1 MGSRL
6 SRPPGPASA
15 FTAPRGVA
23 RDSLRLARALD
34 SLVRVSRRVGWV
46 AEVRRGPLAAR
57 RTGGAAYGV
66 LSPSAPRAGDGAGG
80 GRPPGRCP
88 WPCRRSGPGPPPAP
102 GRCKARPRGRG
113 TFARG
118 RPAPIR
124 GRSRRSAAEGWRP
137 GAGGRPRR
145 RAADAAD
152 GQPPDRVAAGRP
164 ATPGLSPPGGLHGP
178 HPFTSRRVHAL
189 LNSLFKV
196 LFNFP
201 SRYFS
206 AIGPVPVFSLRW
218 SLPPAL
224 GCIPKQ
230 PDSGRAAPGR
240 ADRPPPAT
248 GLAPSPAVASTCRWG
263 SGARPVARL
272 PYATTPS
279 GARPG
284 DSAMGSSL
292 FARRYWGNPC

>member
-1 MGSRL
+1 MVRLVFRPYTQVGRPICTSGPLRASTRVSSGFALPGHSSPSFGSHRARSRSTCPTERDKTGRRCARERSRL

-124 GRSRRSAAEGWRP
+124 GRSRRSAAEGRRP
-137 GAGGRPRR
+137 GAGGRRR
-145 RAADAAD
+145 RAAA
-152 GQPPDRVAAGRP
+152 
-164 ATPGLSPPGGLHGP
+164 
-178 HPFTSRRVHAL
+178 
-189 LNSLFKV
+189 
-196 LFNFP
+196 
-201 SRYFS
+201 
-206 AIGPVPVFSLRW
+206 
-218 SLPPAL
+218 
-224 GCIPKQ
+224 
-230 PDSGRAAPGR
+230 
-240 ADRPPPAT
+240 
-248 GLAPSPAVASTCRWG
+248 
-263 SGARPVARL
+263 
-272 PYATTPS
+272 
-279 GARPG
+279 
-284 DSAMGSSL
+284 
-292 FARRYWGNPC
+292 